1 MDLKAQ
7 SGRAGREGFSSEEGE
22 LGAGSRGWLQGDG
35 RDWSSISNEGQP
47 ELEKPPVIRQI

>member
-7 SGRAGREGFSSEEGE
+7 SGRAGREGFSSEKGE